1 MNDWLTDWLTRSPS
15 YRPTAIRTPRGFTT
29 LSLADRR
36 HSLTHSLTVDVA
48 SRHIIYT
55 HTHTHTHV
63 EKPQTIVT
71 KCWRTDWF
79 IIKLAASFMSIC
91 SYTLFRSQL
100 VSVKRLTDEWVSER
114 VIAFSSN
121 FRPIASVPV
130 CVSFFSQ
137 IRWLYRATLSTSGV
151 LVYRLFKLL

>member
-1 MNDWLTDWLTRSPS
+1 MNDWLTDWLARLPIDQLQSVRLAVSLLSRSLIAA
-15 YRPTAIRTPRGFTT
+15 T
-29 LSLADRR
+29 
-36 HSLTHSLTVDVA
+36 HSLTHSQLTWHQGT
-48 SRHIIYT
+48 SFT